1 MNEINVLRLKKKI
14 IHRCKFTGI
23 KETDLLYQ
31 KLIVNKINKL
41 TSNELIKLLTLFQE
55 ISDADIFQIL
65 TKKKHSNKKYKKL
78 FEKLIK

>member
-1 MNEINVLRLKKKI
+1 MNEINVQKLRKQI
-14 IHRCKFTGI
+14 IHRCKFTGT

-31 KLIVNKINKL
+31 KLIVNKINIL
-41 TSNELIKLLTLFQE
+41 TPKELIKLLTLFQE
-55 ISDADIFQIL
+55 ISDADVFQIL